1 MALVPSGGL
10 STPGREFDPCLS
22 TKGEESLD
30 KGTFRSMGKKVSRAT
45 ASTSQAGE
53 THMDSH
59 LGKTIRM
66 SRLIRPRPRSFTGRD
81 LKRAVAMRKC
91 LSRNEILDFSTVQ

>member
-1 MALVPSGGL
+1 
-10 STPGREFDPCLS
+10 
-22 TKGEESLD
+22 
-30 KGTFRSMGKKVSRAT
+30 
-45 ASTSQAGE
+45 
-53 THMDSH
+53 MDSH